1 MHLPPE
7 VRIMRDLESLIP
19 KVWNRDVRPFVEE
32 AYRCYATGA
41 IRACIALT
49 WVAVCFD
56 LIEKLRRLAE
66 DGEASLAS
74 FVTKIEKVSNPVANK
89 SAINVMQDLER
100 ELLEIANS
108 VELIDSHAKRQLERL
123 REDRNL
129 SVHPSLKPMGEYF
142 EPQPDYAR
150 AHLCC
155 ALDSLLIR
163 PPSQGRIIIERF
175 QQYVLDAAFRDDFEY
190 MCHIFFDAVMKA
202 ARKQITRLAAKHS
215 MLEIEAPDPADT
227 LILADRMARCLHNF
241 ARRDQELVQES
252 IEVVGQRFGGVSTAT
267 QLRTVGRLGSLDVFW
282 SAIDE
287 PIKTRL
293 EQMISDI
300 PKPSYME
307 AITADQAA
315 VLSLVAVQRL
325 RLAIPTL
332 ESKFDNLP
340 PHQKRSVIAY
350 RPSAYFAPYAARLL
364 ADVRSYRS
372 AEEMAVGV
380 LLPCAR
386 YMALEDLG
394 LTLENWA
401 ENDQCRYASEMVSL
415 SVKLYQSTAH
425 LRGKDQSLWE
435 EFIEKL
441 HAKQPDEDS
450 HYRYDQLVSLVRS

>member
-1 MHLPPE
+1 
-7 VRIMRDLESLIP
+7 MRDLESLIP

-215 MLEIEAPDPADT
+215 MLVSKRAEASEPGGAPLAMNDLAHWPRSATPPAPTRRDTRAPADPH
-227 LILADRMARCLHNF
+227 LH
-241 ARRDQELVQES
+241 AHL
-252 IEVVGQRFGGVSTAT
+252 
-267 QLRTVGRLGSLDVFW
+267 
-282 SAIDE
+282 
-287 PIKTRL
+287 
-293 EQMISDI
+293 
-300 PKPSYME
+300 E
-307 AITADQAA
+307 AIPE
-315 VLSLVAVQRL
+315 L
-325 RLAIPTL
+325 RPAGGTC
-332 ESKFDNLP
+332 
-340 PHQKRSVIAY
+340 V
-350 RPSAYFAPYAARLL
+350 
-364 ADVRSYRS
+364 
-372 AEEMAVGV
+372 
-380 LLPCAR
+380 
-386 YMALEDLG
+386 
-394 LTLENWA
+394 
-401 ENDQCRYASEMVSL
+401 
-415 SVKLYQSTAH
+415 
-425 LRGKDQSLWE
+425 
-435 EFIEKL
+435 
-441 HAKQPDEDS
+441 
-450 HYRYDQLVSLVRS
+450 